1 MKRRDQILVVVLAIQ
16 VILSV
21 VVFWPNPSV
30 TAGGEPLFPDL
41 KPDDIVALTIMDDQG
56 NRVALQKTDGDWIV
70 ADTGG
75 YPAAENKIT
84 PTLEKI
90 AALNT
95 GRLVTRT
102 DASHQ
107 RLQVAADNFLRRLDF
122 ETTDGAGYTIY
133 LGSAPHYAAT
143 HFRLHGQDETYWTSE
158 LATYATNATA
168 DRWIDTIYFS
178 LDEDDL
184 IQVTLE
190 NAHGAYEF
198 THAEDRKWTLVG
210 LTAEE
215 QLAQTKV
222 NAVIEKAAR
231 VNLVKPLGKEEDA
244 SYGLDDPTAVITME
258 TITQTVTLKV
268 GAKNPSSRYFVKIS
282 ESPYYVLVAEHNVK
296 AFIENTRDNFLQLPP
311 TPTPEGESS
320 LP

>member
-1 MKRRDQILVVVLAIQ
+1 MKRRDQILVVVLAVQI
-16 VILSV
+16 ILSI
-21 VVFWPNPSV
+21 VVFWPNPSA
-30 TAGGEPLFPDL
+30 TAGGEPIFPGL
-41 KPDDIVALTIMDDQG
+41 KADDIVALTVMDDQG
-56 NRVALQKTDGDWIV
+56 NKIALQKTDDDWIV
-70 ADTGG
+70 ADTDG
-75 YPAAENKIT
+75 YPAVENKIT

-90 AALNT
+90 ATLNK

-107 RLQVAADNFLRRLDF
+107 RLQVAADNFLRRIDF
-122 ETTDGAGYTIY
+122 ETTDGSGYTIY

-143 HFRLHGQDETYWTSE
+143 HFRLHGQDETYLTSE
-158 LATYATNATA
+158 LATFATNATS

-184 IQVTLE
+184 TQVTLE
-190 NAHGAYEF
+190 NANGAYEF
-198 THAEDRKWTLVG
+198 THDEEGKWTLVG

-215 QLAQTKV
+215 ELAQMQV
-222 NAVIEKAAR
+222 NTVIEKAAR
-231 VNLVKPLGKEEDA
+231 VNLAKPLGKEEDA

-268 GAKNPSSRYFVKIS
+268 GAKNPSNRYFVKIS

-320 LP
+320 AP

>member
-21 VVFWPNPSV
+21 VVYWPNPSA

-41 KPDDIVALTIMDDQG
+41 KADDIVALTVVDDQG
-56 NRVALQKTDGDWIV
+56 NRIALQKTDDHWIV
-70 ADTGG
+70 ADTDG

-102 DASHQ
+102 AASHQ
-107 RLQVAADNFLRRLDF
+107 RLQVAADNFLRRIDF
-122 ETTDGAGYTIY
+122 ETTDGSSYTIY

-143 HFRLHGQDETYWTSE
+143 HFRLDGQDETYWTSE
-158 LATYATNATA
+158 LAAYTTNATS

-178 LDEDDL
+178 LDEDNL
-184 IQVTLE
+184 VQVTLE
-190 NAHGAYEF
+190 NAHGAYGFVRDE
-198 THAEDRKWTLVG
+198 EGKWTLVG
-210 LTAEE
+210 LAAEE
-215 QLAQTKV
+215 ELANRQINT
-222 NAVIEKAAR
+222 VIETAAR
-231 VNLVKPLGKEEDA
+231 VNLVEPVGREEDA
-244 SYGLDDPTAVITME
+244 SYGLDDPTAVVTME

-268 GAKNPSSRYFVKIS
+268 GAKNPSNRYFVKVS
-282 ESPYYVLVAEHNVK
+282 ESPYYVLVAEHIVE
-296 AFIENTRDNFLQLPP
+296 AFIENTRDDFLQLPP
-311 TPTPEGESS
+311 TPTPVSN
-320 LP
+320 